1 MSESK
6 TNIQV
11 DAVITWVDG
20 NDKIWQEKINT
31 YSEKKINFSSE
42 KHKRRY
48 NSIGEID
55 IAITSIIKFA
65 PFIKNIFLVTDN
77 QSPKSFDS
85 LKTLAK
91 AQNINLEL
99 IDHKVIFDGY
109 HQYLPCFNSCSIGSM
124 LFRIPNLSEHFVI
137 FNDDTFLMR
146 PVSINDFF
154 INGQPV
160 LRGAWQKF
168 NEDRIIR
175 TCYKK
180 IQGFL
185 GKPKKTGGYSFKKL
199 QQNSAKLAKTDRY
212 LRRFHTPVCLRKST
226 LENFFK
232 TNKTRLEA
240 NIKHR
245 FRNENQFIIS
255 SLSEHLEIKNKTF
268 HFRKNAQLT
277 YFRNYKKLYLTKWKL
292 KKFESNNN
300 KIFITFQSLDM
311 ADDTSLKFILKWID
325 KQLSFNSNQK

>member
-1 MSESK
+1 MNESK

-20 NDKIWQEKINT
+20 NDKIWQEKINK

-42 KHKRRY
+42 KHTRRY

-77 QSPKSFDS
+77 QSPEGFSA
-85 LKTLAK
+85 LKLLADNH
-91 AQNINLEL
+91 NINLEL
-99 IDHKVIFDGY
+99 VDHKVIFNGY
-109 HQYLPCFNSCSIGSM
+109 QEYLPCFNSCSIGSM

-146 PVSINDFF
+146 PVSVNDFF
-154 INGQPV
+154 IDGKPII
-160 LRGAWQKF
+160 RGVWQKF
-168 NEDRIIR
+168 NEDRNIR
-175 TCYKK
+175 KAYKK
-180 IQGFL
+180 IKGFL
-185 GKPKKTGGYSFKKL
+185 GKPDKTGKYSFKKL
-199 QQNSAKLAKTDRY
+199 QQNSAKLAKTDNY

-232 TNKTRLEA
+232 TNKTRLEK

-245 FRNENQFIIS
+245 FRNHNQFIIS
-255 SLSEHLEIKNKTF
+255 SLSEHLEIKAKTF
-268 HFRKNAQLT
+268 HFRKDAQLT
-277 YFRNYKKLYLTKWKL
+277 YFRNYKKLYLTKLKL
-292 KKFESNNN
+292 KRFENNKN

-311 ADDTSLKFILKWID
+311 ADDASLKFILNWID
-325 KQLSFNSNQK
+325 KQLAFN